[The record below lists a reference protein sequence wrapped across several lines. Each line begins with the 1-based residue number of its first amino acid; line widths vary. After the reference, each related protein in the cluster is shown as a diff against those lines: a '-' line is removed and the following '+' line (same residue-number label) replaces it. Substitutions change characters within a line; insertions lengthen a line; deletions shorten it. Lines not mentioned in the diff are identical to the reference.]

1 MHRNWDCEMTI
12 GRNYLARRSSLPDQ
26 EMLIYDKIYNGI
38 KQQQTTI
45 IIDKKVE
52 FDKLNRIMDF
62 IRADAPAL
70 FWMGSSHVIEYQN
83 GITVIRPNY
92 VYESN
97 IISIIKMKIEHEMKG
112 IYNSIGITSES
123 VIEFEFKLHD
133 YLTSIIEYSDDG
145 PDSHNIIGP
154 LLSKRGVC
162 EGIAATFNFIM
173 NSFGIDCL
181 TIRGKDGNNE
191 NHAWNIVKLDDGN
204 YHVDVTHDLS
214 GMHTFLNVN
223 DEMMKSD
230 RTWNTKIECMPM
242 TYNYYKMQKTEI
254 KNDVALLLL
263 LKKQL
268 RSHTQ
273 IEFRLIPD
281 KGLDHVSNT
290 ISKMFIRF
298 GKDNI
303 EIRTAAFGVYQI
315 SNLR

>member
-1 MHRNWDCEMTI
+1 MTI

-26 EMLIYDKIYNGI
+26 EILIYDKIYNGI
-38 KQQQTTI
+38 KQQQTSI
-45 IIDKKVE
+45 IIDKIVE
-52 FDKLNRIMDF
+52 FEKLNRIMDF
-62 IRADAPAL
+62 VRVDAPAL
-70 FWMGSSHVIEYQN
+70 FWMSSSHVIEYQN
-83 GITVIRPNY
+83 NITIIRPNY
-92 VYESN
+92 IYEF
-97 IISIIKMKIEHEMKG
+97 SIIPIIKTKIEHKMEE
-112 IYNSIGITSES
+112 IYDSIGITSES

-133 YLTSIIEYSDDG
+133 YLTSIIEFSDDG

-191 NHAWNIVKLDDGN
+191 NHAWNIVKLNDGN

-230 RTWNTKIECMPM
+230 RTWNSKIKCISM
-242 TYNYYKMQKTEI
+242 TYNYHRMHKTEF
-254 KNDVALLLL
+254 KNDIALYLF

-268 RSHTQ
+268 KLQDQ

-281 KGLDHVSNT
+281 KGLDYISNL
-290 ISKMFIRF
+290 ISKMFVKS
-298 GKDNI
+298 GKENI
-303 EIRTAAFGVYQI
+303 EIRTAAFGIYQI
-315 SNLR
+315 NIR